1 MPWNP
6 VEQHLKDF
14 GEIRRTNGGVAEES
28 CYPHWKTSSMRSA
41 GVRGCLGSVD
51 WLPCCSMVTDNDIDG
66 NGAPHVCES
75 TLHTETSVLSCI
87 DRARMAF
94 SRATSREDRS
104 AIGQFLTPAPIAR
117 FMASLFERNVAAVRI
132 LDPGAGS
139 GSLFA
144 ALTDH
149 LISKPDRP
157 ESIEI
162 IAYENDRN
170 IVAHLEKTVELCRR
184 LCAEAGVA
192 CHGTVRCD
200 DFISMAV
207 AQLNN
212 GLFGTSQEDFTHVIL
227 NPPYKKINGETQ
239 TRKILSSAGIETSNL
254 YAAFVWLAVCLARP
268 GGEIVAITPR
278 SFCNGPYFRRFRK
291 ALLSLVDLRHIH
303 TFESRREAFAD
314 DSVLQENVIFHAIRN
329 EPQTGTV
336 KISVSRGLGFSDMR
350 VREVSFQDVVVPTD
364 PDAFIHLI
372 ETDDARQ
379 VMERMSQFSTTLDEL
394 GIEVSTGR
402 VVDFRAREFLR
413 KNPEPETVPLIHPC
427 HFEDGLVRWPLKGAR
442 KPNAIASSNRTADLF
457 VPSGYYVLTKRFT
470 AKEERRRIVA
480 VLYDPTRIDSPQVG
494 FENHLN
500 YFHSRG
506 RGLPPDLARGLAVFL
521 NSSLLDQYFRLFSG
535 HTQVNATDLRKLR
548 YPSREQMLCFARELR
563 VALSDQQRI
572 DAVIEKV
579 CSRNG

>member
-1 MPWNP
+1 M
-6 VEQHLKDF
+6 
-14 GEIRRTNGGVAEES
+14 
-28 CYPHWKTSSMRSA
+28 
-41 GVRGCLGSVD
+41 VR
-51 WLPCCSMVTDNDIDG
+51 DNDIDG
-66 NGAPHVCES
+66 NGAPNVCES

-94 SRATSREDRS
+94 SRTTSREDRS

-144 ALTDH
+144 ALTEQ

-157 ESIEI
+157 KSIEI
-162 IAYENDRN
+162 VAYETDRN
-170 IVAHLEKTVELCRR
+170 IVPHLEKTIELCRQ

-192 CHGTVRCD
+192 YQGTVRCQ

-207 AQLNN
+207 AQLSND
-212 GLFGTSQEDFTHVIL
+212 LFATSQDDFTHVIL

-239 TRKILSSAGIETSNL
+239 TRKILSSAGIETSNF
-254 YAAFVWLAVCLARP
+254 YAAFVWLAACLTRP

-303 TFESRREAFAD
+303 TFESRKEAFAD
-314 DSVLQENVIFHAIRN
+314 DSVLQENVIFHGVRN
-329 EPQTGTV
+329 EHQTGTV
-336 KISVSRGLGFSDMR
+336 KISVSKGLDFSDMQ
-350 VREVSFQDVVVPTD
+350 VREVSFQDVVIPTD

-372 ETDDARQ
+372 ERDDARQ
-379 VMERMSQFSTTLDEL
+379 VMERMSRFSATLDEL

-413 KNPEPETVPLIHPC
+413 KDPEPGTVPLIYPC

-442 KPNAIASSNRTADLF
+442 KPNAIASSNRTADLL

-470 AKEERRRIVA
+470 AKEERRRIVG
-480 VLYDPTRIDSPQVG
+480 VVYDPTRIDSPQVG

-506 RGLPPDLARGLAVFL
+506 RGLPADLARGLAVFL

-535 HTQVNATDLRKLR
+535 HTQVNAADLRKMR
-548 YPSREQMLCFARELR
+548 YPSREQMSRLGREMRSTLP
-563 VALSDQQRI
+563 DQQSI
-572 DAVIEKV
+572 DAAVEKV
-579 CSRNG
+579 HNKNG